1 MKIIKIL
8 LALIATFNLVLAQ
21 SAKWISA
28 DDSNANNPNTW
39 TAFRKDIE
47 LAKIPD
53 SLKAKIAV
61 DSKYW
66 LWINGELVVFEGG
79 LKRGPAPNKG
89 YYDEV
94 EIAKFLKRGK
104 NQIAV
109 LAWYFGKNGFSHNSS
124 GKSGFYFELSGGEKI
139 VSNSSWSSRLHPA
152 YGTAD
157 NPPPNFRLS
166 ESNIKFNANKD
177 IEGWQTA
184 DNLSGLGF
192 KPSIELGEMGA
203 APWGEHEKRPIPL
216 FKTFEI
222 KEANFELKADG
233 NYNIITA
240 KLPYNLQMTPIIS
253 VASKNG
259 GELVDIQTDHTYA
272 ASAINLRAEYITKK
286 GSQTYESLGWL
297 NGQNIIIKVPN
308 TVKVE
313 SVKYRES
320 GYDTEFTGEF
330 SCDNEF
336 YTRFWQKALRT
347 LYVNMRDT
355 FFDCPER
362 ERSQWWGDAVLLMSE
377 AFYTLSPSSHG
388 IMRKGI
394 RELVSYQKEDGTLH
408 SPIPGI
414 FGKELPGQMCA
425 SVGKYGFWNYYMN
438 TGDIETIKFA
448 YPKVKKYLQLWKL
461 DSTGIAAPR
470 KVGWSWGDWG
480 TDVDKRLVFAAWHSI
495 ALEGAAN
502 MADVLGFSDDAKEYR
517 EIMAKIKA
525 GFNKYWNGKAYRHPS
540 FKGITDDR
548 VQALAVLAGI
558 ADESKYEAIY
568 RQLLISSN
576 ASPYM
581 EKYVMEALF
590 KMGYPDF
597 ALSRAQL
604 RFNPSVNDNKYTTL
618 WEGWQVGGYGGGST
632 NHAWSGGALTV
643 IAQYLCGLYPL
654 EPAWKTFKIEPTP
667 SLFGKASIT
676 APTVSGN
683 VKSAFEV
690 DGDTFKMKISVP
702 ENTTAILYMPNF
714 TDGKSVTI
722 NGESDIAK
730 FADSSK
736 FKRAD
741 KRSFKLS
748 TGDYEIVAK

>member
-1 MKIIKIL
+1 MKISKIIF
-8 LALIATFNLVLAQ
+8 ALIATFNLAFAQ
-21 SAKWISA
+21 NAKWIAA

-47 LAKIPD
+47 LSKVPD

-94 EIAKFLKRGK
+94 EIAKYLKRGK

-124 GKSGFYFELSGGEKI
+124 GKSGFYFELLGDEKV
-139 VSNSSWSSRLHPA
+139 VSDSSWLSRLHPA
-152 YGTAD
+152 YDTAN

-166 ESNIKFNANKD
+166 ESNIKFDANKD
-177 IEGWQTA
+177 ITGWQTA
-184 DNLSGLGF
+184 NPSDFAF
-192 KPSIELGEMGA
+192 KPSVELGEMGV

-216 FKTFEI
+216 FKTFDI
-222 KEANFELKADG
+222 KEAKFTKKIDG
-233 NYNIITA
+233 DSKIITA
-240 KLPYNLQMTPIIS
+240 KLPYNMQMTPIITLES
-253 VASKNG
+253 SNG
-259 GELVDIQTDHTYA
+259 GELVDIQTDHTFA
-272 ASAINLRAEYITKK
+272 ASAVNLRAEYIAKK

-297 NGQNIIIKVPN
+297 NGQNIIIKIPN
-308 TVKVE
+308 TVEIK

-320 GYDTEFTGEF
+320 GYDTEFAGEF

-336 YTRFWQKALRT
+336 YTRFWKKALRT

-377 AFYTLSPSSHG
+377 AFYTLSSSSHG

-408 SPIPGI
+408 SPVPGI
-414 FGKELPGQMCA
+414 FAKELPGQMCA

-438 TGDIETIKFA
+438 TGDIDTIRFA
-448 YPKVKKYLQLWKL
+448 YPKVKKYLELWKL
-461 DSTGIAAPR
+461 DSAGIAAPR
-470 KVGWSWGDWG
+470 QVGWSWGDWG
-480 TDVDKRLVFAAWHSI
+480 SDVDKRLVFAAWHSI

-502 MADVLGFSDDAKEYR
+502 MADVLGLPEDAAKYR
-517 EIMAKIKA
+517 EIMSKIKV
-525 GFNKYWNGKAYRHPS
+525 GFNKYWNGKAYRHSS

-568 RQLLISSN
+568 KQLLISSN

-604 RFNPSVNDNKYTTL
+604 RFNPSVNDEKYTTL

-667 SLFGKASIT
+667 SLFGRASIT
-676 APTVSGN
+676 APTIAGK
-683 VKSAFEV
+683 VKSTFEV
-690 DGDTFKMKISVP
+690 DGDVFKMNITVP
-702 ENTTAILYMPNF
+702 NGTTAILYMPKF
-714 TDGKSVTI
+714 TAGKFVTI
-722 NGESDIAK
+722 NGNSDVSK
-730 FADSSK
+730 FIDNTK
-736 FKRAD
+736 FKRTD

-748 TGDYEIVAK
+748 EGDYEVIAK